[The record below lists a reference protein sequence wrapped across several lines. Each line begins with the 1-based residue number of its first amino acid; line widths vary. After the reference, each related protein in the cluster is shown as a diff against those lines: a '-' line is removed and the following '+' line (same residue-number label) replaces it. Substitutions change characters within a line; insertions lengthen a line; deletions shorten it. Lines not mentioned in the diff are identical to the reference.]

1 VLYVL
6 ALEKERRK
14 ILKVGEASYAVTI
27 PKRWCRELGIEIGD
41 VVELE
46 KHEDSII
53 LRSPREKEVKEPSGL
68 RIALD
73 ASRRNTKQLVEE
85 VIGAYIEGVSEIHV
99 KGKREVVEGSMKI
112 LRRKLPGIVILPGLK
127 GYSYKLTFMEAL
139 VDTASIIEKLSNIL
153 NQMFN
158 ITRGILLSIS
168 KEALN
173 ELKDLEEEAEGIY
186 YLGLRVSKRKVYQ
199 ESPEK
204 NQEVIDSIIVLGNLK
219 EIADSVAR
227 LAGILATLPREE
239 KNSLVEEAD
248 KMISYLQELYE
259 AAISSYLHNDINK
272 ALVVLGKEEVILEY
286 IGDILKDLG
295 KHIPMIAE
303 EILPVIRNS
312 MNLARLTVSRCIRDK
327 ACRCRF
333 FPLLE

>member
-1 VLYVL
+1 M

-27 PKRWCRELGIEIGD
+27 PKRWCRELGLEVGD
-41 VVELE
+41 IVELE
-46 KHEDSII
+46 KYENSIV
-53 LRSPREKEVKEPSGL
+53 LRSLREKEAKEPSGL

-85 VIGAYIEGVSEIHV
+85 VISAYIEGVSEIHV
-99 KGKREVVEGSMKI
+99 KGKREVVEESMKI

-139 VDTASIIEKLSNIL
+139 VDTAAIIEKLFNTL

-158 ITRGILLSIS
+158 IARGILLNVNR
-168 KEALN
+168 EALS

-186 YLGLRVSKRKVYQ
+186 YLGLRVLKRKVYQ
-199 ESPEK
+199 DSPEK
-204 NQEVIDSIIVLGNLK
+204 NQEVIDSIIVLRDLK
-219 EIADSVAR
+219 EIADSVVR
-227 LAGILATLPREE
+227 LAGILATLSREE
-239 KNSLVEEAD
+239 KKRLVEETD
-248 KMISYLQELYE
+248 KMVSYLQELYE
-259 AAISSYLHNDINK
+259 AAITSYLYNDINK
-272 ALVVLGKEEVILEY
+272 ALVVLGKEEVILGY
-286 IGDILKDLG
+286 IGDILRDLG
-295 KHIPMIAE
+295 KHVPMVAE

-312 MNLARLTVSRCIRDK
+312 MNIARLTVSRCIRDK